1 MGSSCVV
8 IRELKDE
15 QGDMSGKGDVLIVH
29 RGDLTSFVSALP
41 AMKAIRAAHRG
52 ARVSILSAP
61 PVDVLAGDMP
71 YIDDVLEDALLD
83 DPNEVSRVAQLLKTH
98 KYGRIYDLERSAA
111 SEKLFNAMKPFP
123 PVWCGAGRGMKFRYE
138 APAGMPVL
146 EILRHQ
152 LALVGVEVD
161 PEETPNARWAATA
174 RRNAP
179 SLKPEFFGLERPYVL
194 LAPSSQIAGAAP
206 RWPIARFAGL
216 AARLAANGVGV
227 GVVTDPHD
235 RATGRA
241 VAQAAPDARDLASR
255 ADLTQ
260 VAALAAQA
268 SGVLGHADS
277 GIVHLM
283 AACGAATISI
293 ASSSEE
299 GVAIGPAGP
308 SVMTLNAPDPT
319 QTTVDYAAQLISMFA
334 HVGSLERRPEP
345 EGPEVAGPETNDPK
359 PSAED

>member
-1 MGSSCVV
+1 
-8 IRELKDE
+8 
-15 QGDMSGKGDVLIVH
+15 
-29 RGDLTSFVSALP
+29 
-41 AMKAIRAAHRG
+41 MKAIRAAHRG

-71 YIDDVLEDALLD
+71 YIDDVLEGAVLD
-83 DPNEVSRVAQLLKTH
+83 NPGETSRLAQLLKKH
-98 KYGRIYDLERSAA
+98 KYARIYDLERSAA
-111 SEKLFNAMKPFP
+111 SDKLFNAMKPFP

-138 APAGMPVL
+138 APTGMSTL
-146 EILRHQ
+146 ETLRHQ
-152 LALVGVEVD
+152 LALVGVEID
-161 PEETPNARWAATA
+161 AQETPDARWTATA

-194 LAPSSQIAGAAP
+194 LAPASQVVGAAP

-216 AARLAANGVGV
+216 AARLAVNGVGV
-227 GVVTDPHD
+227 GIVTDPHD

-260 VAALAAQA
+260 VAALAVEAG
-268 SGVLGHADS
+268 GVLGHADS

-283 AACGAATISI
+283 SACGAPTISI
-293 ASSSEE
+293 ARSGEE

-319 QTTVDYAAQLISMFA
+319 QTTVDYAAQLISMYA
-334 HVGSLERRPEP
+334 HVGSLERRPELDEAP
-345 EGPEVAGPETNDPK
+345 NGPNGGPETGDAA
-359 PSAED
+359 PSAEE